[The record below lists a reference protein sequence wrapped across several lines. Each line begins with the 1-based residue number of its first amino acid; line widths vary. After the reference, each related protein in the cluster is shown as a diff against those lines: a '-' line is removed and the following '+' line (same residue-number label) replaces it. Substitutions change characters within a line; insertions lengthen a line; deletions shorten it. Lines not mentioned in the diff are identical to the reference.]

1 MRPYY
6 TSMYACLLVTG
17 WTAEIEAPDLT
28 LLDVAQQYS
37 PRAAWAAEHT
47 IVVDLAGVERLFGN
61 ARTVGES
68 MRGQLADRGLQAHVA
83 IATTRTAAHLLAVA
97 RAGLTVVDQDDEAAA
112 LAPLSVDLLTQLS
125 ATHAP
130 ALADAR
136 GPSRFYRSSPVQ
148 EMVRPRRRQM
158 QPDTSA
164 THAKWTSSAPIVRVD
179 LLATLRRWG
188 IRTLGQ
194 VAALPAAELSARL
207 GSDGPRVQAIARGED
222 AGPLV
227 PLVPD
232 KRFEAT
238 LSLEWPIEGL
248 EPLSFV
254 LSRLADPVCAE
265 LDRRGRAAAVLHV
278 ELRLVTRETW
288 ARRLDLPAPLKDP
301 RVLRTLALLDLESH
315 PPPAGI
321 DAVTL
326 RVEPTA
332 ARTLQHSLLE
342 RARPRPDQVSTLM
355 ARLSALMGERRVGRP
370 VLDDTHRPGAF
381 HMAPFTGEDAP
392 SSSVPGSVKN
402 VNQNGPST
410 FLTEPG
416 TCNPGAPPPAPAL
429 RRFRHPVVADVAIE
443 AGRPMRVRVAARADA
458 VRGGGSVITCAGP
471 WRTSGE
477 WWTDTVWDHDEWD
490 VSLNTGVV
498 CRLFRDRRK
507 DRWYLAGTYD

>member
-1 MRPYY
+1 
-6 TSMYACLLVTG
+6 MYACLLITG
-17 WTAEIEAPDLT
+17 WAAEIEAPDLT

-61 ARTVGES
+61 ARTIGES
-68 MRGQLADRGLQAHVA
+68 MRGLLADRGLQAHVA
-83 IATTRTAAHLLAVA
+83 IATTRTAARLLAVA
-97 RAGLTVVDQDDEAAA
+97 RAGLTVVDRDGEAAA
-112 LAPLSVDLLTQLS
+112 LAPLSVDLLTQMS
-125 ATHAP
+125 AAPHAP

-148 EMVRPRRRQM
+148 EMVRPRKRQP
-158 QPDTSA
+158 QADTASTDA
-164 THAKWTSSAPIVRVD
+164 NRTSSEPLFRVD

-194 VAALPAAELSARL
+194 VAALPASELAARL
-207 GSDGPRVQAIARGED
+207 GADGSRVQAIARGED

-232 KRFEAT
+232 QRFEAT

-254 LSRLADPVCAE
+254 LSRLAEPVCAE
-265 LDRRGRAAAVLHV
+265 LDRRGQAAAVLHV

-381 HMAPFTGEDAP
+381 HMAPFTGEDA
-392 SSSVPGSVKN
+392 VAGSVKY
-402 VNQNGPST
+402 VGPS
-410 FLTEPG
+410 FRSADHGHEHARAAGCSSNVRPV
-416 TCNPGAPPPAPAL
+416 PAL
-429 RRFRHPVVADVAIE
+429 RRFRQPVVAEVAIE
-443 AGRPMRVRVAARADA
+443 DGRPMRVRVAARADA

-477 WWTDTVWDHDEWD
+477 WWADTVWDHDEWD
-490 VSLNTGVV
+490 VGLNTGVV

>member
-1 MRPYY
+1 M
-6 TSMYACLLVTG
+6 
-17 WTAEIEAPDLT
+17 
-28 LLDVAQQYS
+28 
-37 PRAAWAAEHT
+37 
-47 IVVDLAGVERLFGN
+47 
-61 ARTVGES
+61 
-68 MRGQLADRGLQAHVA
+68 
-83 IATTRTAAHLLAVA
+83 
-97 RAGLTVVDQDDEAAA
+97 
-112 LAPLSVDLLTQLS
+112 
-125 ATHAP
+125 
-130 ALADAR
+130 
-136 GPSRFYRSSPVQ
+136 
-148 EMVRPRRRQM
+148 
-158 QPDTSA
+158 
-164 THAKWTSSAPIVRVD
+164 
-179 LLATLRRWG
+179 
-188 IRTLGQ
+188 
-194 VAALPAAELSARL
+194 
-207 GSDGPRVQAIARGED
+207 QAIARGKD
-222 AGPLV
+222 AWPLV

-232 KRFEAT
+232 ERFEAT

-254 LSRLADPVCAE
+254 LSRLADPVCAA

-342 RARPRPDQVSTLM
+342 RARPHPDQVSTLM

-370 VLDDTHRPGAF
+370 VLDDTYRPGAF
-381 HMAPFTGEDAP
+381 HMAPFTGEDA
-392 SSSVPGSVKN
+392 VPGSVKD
-402 VNQNGPST
+402 VNRNGPLT
-410 FLTEPG
+410 FLIEPG
-416 TCNPGAPPPAPAL
+416 TAMPAL

-443 AGRPMRVRVAARADA
+443 AGRPMRVRVAARTDA

-477 WWTDTVWDHDEWD
+477 WWADTVWDHDERD
-490 VSLNTGVV
+490 VGLNTGVV